1 VDVHIE
7 VLLRSSQE
15 LVVDV
20 HIEVL
25 LRSLQELGQVAAKR
39 CRA

>member
-1 VDVHIE
+1 MDVHIE

-20 HIEVL
+20 HIELL